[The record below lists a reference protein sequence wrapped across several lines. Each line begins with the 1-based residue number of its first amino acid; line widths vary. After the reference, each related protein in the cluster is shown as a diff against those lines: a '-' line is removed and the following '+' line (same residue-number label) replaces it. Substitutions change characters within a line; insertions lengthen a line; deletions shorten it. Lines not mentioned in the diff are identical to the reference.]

1 MTHYI
6 NIGQLLQVRNPKKP
20 LIGNDFNKLPLIEN
34 AYLSIDKQGI
44 ISDFGSMQNFTNP
57 NQDKTL
63 DVNGKIIMPA
73 WIDSHTHLVFAASRA
88 DEFVDK
94 INGLSYEEIA
104 AKGGG
109 ILNSAKKLNEIDE
122 TLLYRKSVVLL
133 NEAIKYGTGA
143 IEIKS
148 GYGLSPEGEL
158 KMLRV
163 IKKLKENFKIPIKAT
178 FLGAHA
184 IPEKY
189 NKNDYIDLLIN
200 QLLPVIAQEKLADY
214 IDVFCE
220 KNYFSADETSKI
232 LEAGLKYGL
241 KPKIHANQ
249 FTSIGCIEKA
259 IRHQAISVDHL
270 EIMKNIDYKILSNTN
285 TIATLLPGC
294 SFFINIP
301 YAPAKKMIDYNI
313 PIVLATDFNPGS
325 TPTFNMNFIV
335 SLGSIK
341 LKLTPEQAIN
351 AATINA
357 AFAME
362 IQDTYGSIARGKK
375 ANFLILKNYIS
386 HYNEIPYFFAT
397 NPLDHHIIN

>member
-1 MTHYI
+1 MTTHYI
-6 NIGQLLQVRNPKKP
+6 NIGQLLQVRNPEKP
-20 LIGNDFNKLPLIEN
+20 LVGKDFNKLPYIEN
-34 AYLSIDKQGI
+34 AYLSINEKGL
-44 ISDFGSMQNFTNP
+44 ISGFGRMQDFTKTTH
-57 NQDKTL
+57 DKTI
-63 DVNGKIIMPA
+63 DVQGKIVMPA

-109 ILNSAKKLNEIDE
+109 ILNSAKKLMEIDE
-122 TLLYRKSVVLL
+122 NNLYKKSEILLK
-133 NEAIKYGTGA
+133 EAIKYGTGA

-148 GYGLSPEGEL
+148 GYGLSYEGEL

-163 IKKLKENFKIPIKAT
+163 IKKLKENFNIPIKAT

-184 IPEKY
+184 LPTDYSKEK
-189 NKNDYIDLLIN
+189 YIDLLIN
-200 QLLPVIAQEKLADY
+200 KLLPVIAKEKLADY

-220 KNYFSADETSKI
+220 KNYFTTDETSRI
-232 LEAGLKYGL
+232 LAAGRKYGL

-259 IRHQAISVDHL
+259 VRHQAISVDHL
-270 EIMKNIDYKILSNTN
+270 EVIKENDLDVLRNSS

-294 SFFINIP
+294 SFFIDIP
-301 YAPAKKMIDYNI
+301 YAPTKELIKNNI
-313 PIVLATDFNPGS
+313 PIALATDFNPGS

-341 LKLTPEQAIN
+341 MKLTPEQAIN
-351 AATINA
+351 SATVNA
-357 AFAME
+357 AFALE
-362 IQDTYGSIARGKK
+362 IQKNYGSISVGKK
-375 ANFLILKNYIS
+375 ANFLIMKGYIS

-397 NPLDHHIIN
+397 NPVEKHIY